1 MDTIIDMKE
10 LHRMKGIKIA
20 FPIVGI
26 FLVIYIAMVFMNSAK
41 MNGLVAQINKEYND
55 DFTIVYS
62 DMGNVFTDNDYLFSV
77 RSNQTGIIYELENAN
92 STVTGSYY
100 VENVNNEINK
110 LIETVVDDSSYAFA
124 SIQPIEINEATA
136 LEAINV
142 TSLNVKVLTD
152 EVTTKNTMPSVRA
165 AMQEAFP
172 TAAITLELFE
182 VNEQV
187 MKEVRAN
194 ILSVKQRSLVTEDDL
209 SPYKFEKS
217 KY

>member
-1 MDTIIDMKE
+1 
-10 LHRMKGIKIA
+10 MKGIKIA

-41 MNGLVAQINKEYND
+41 VNGLVAQINQEYND

-62 DMGNVFTDNDYLFSV
+62 EMGNVFTDNDYDFSV
-77 RSNQTGIIYELENAN
+77 KSNQTGIIYELENAN
-92 STVTGSYY
+92 SAVSGSYY
-100 VENVNNEINK
+100 LENVTNEINK
-110 LIETVVDDSSYAFA
+110 MIETVLDDSSYALA

-142 TSLNVKVLTD
+142 TNLVVKVLTD
-152 EVTTKNTMPSVRA
+152 EVATKNTMPNVRT

-172 TAAITLELFE
+172 TAVITLELFE
-182 VNEQV
+182 MNAAM

-194 ILSVKQRSLVTEDDL
+194 VLSIKQRSLVTEDDL
-209 SPYKFEKS
+209 SPYQFEKNN
-217 KY
+217 Y

>member
-1 MDTIIDMKE
+1 
-10 LHRMKGIKIA
+10 MKGIKIA

-92 STVTGSYY
+92 STVTGTYY

-110 LIETVVDDSSYAFA
+110 LIETVVDDSSYVFA

-142 TSLNVKVLTD
+142 TNLNVKVLTD

-165 AMQEAFP
+165 AMQEVFP

>member
-1 MDTIIDMKE
+1 
-10 LHRMKGIKIA
+10 MKGIKIV

-41 MNGLVAQINKEYND
+41 MNGLVSQINHEYND

-62 DMGNVFTDNDYLFSV
+62 EMGNVFTDNDYLFSV
-77 RSNQTGIIYELENAN
+77 KSNQTGIIYAFEKEN

-100 VENVNNEINK
+100 LENVNNEINK
-110 LIETVVDDSSYAFA
+110 LIETVLDDSSYALA

-136 LEAINV
+136 LKAINV

-152 EVTTKNTMPSVRA
+152 AVTTKDNMSRVRTA
-165 AMQEAFP
+165 LQEAFP
-172 TAAITLELFE
+172 TAVITLELFE
-182 VNEQV
+182 MNEAV
-187 MKEVRAN
+187 MKEVLAN
-194 ILSVKQRSLVTEDDL
+194 VLSVKQRSLVTEDEI
-209 SPYKFEKS
+209 SHYKFEKN